1 MNIST
6 AIQILDFFY
15 EECTDEYLREYKYSL
30 EDFVYEGYEGYEI
43 LGIFVAN
50 PEVYDILEENIDP
63 VDEYKTDTGTHG
75 GFDYG
80 EEGFTP
86 YEDDSEED
94 EEDDPEGV
102 PDPEV
107 VLEDNEDESE

>member
-50 PEVYDILEENIDP
+50 PEVYDILEENDYEIVYYIKSP
-63 VDEYKTDTGTHG
+63 TGYVFIG
-75 GFDYG
+75 ILANRRIFDVTYSVW
-80 EEGFTP
+80 
-86 YEDDSEED
+86 D
-94 EEDDPEGV
+94 
-102 PDPEV
+102 
-107 VLEDNEDESE
+107 VLNEAGLVGI